1 MVWNGGC
8 TVGVRWVYGDA
19 NGLNS
24 LVILFVRSHEIW
36 DLGIHQNNKKHR
48 EPAPSMAH
56 QVYLISI
63 SIYQI
68 RVDSEMVNR
77 A

>member
-1 MVWNGGC
+1 MGTVRDGVERWGTAGYGIV
-8 TVGVRWVYGDA
+8 TVGVRYGDA

-24 LVILFVRSHEIW
+24 LEILYVRSHEIW

-56 QVYLISI
+56 QVNFPFSLYW
-63 SIYQI
+63 
-68 RVDSEMVNR
+68 
-77 A
+77 

>member
-1 MVWNGGC
+1 MGTVRYGVERWGTAGYGMV
-8 TVGVRWVYGDA
+8 TVGDA

-24 LVILFVRSHEIW
+24 LEILYVRSHEIW

-56 QVYLISI
+56 QVY
-63 SIYQI
+63 
-68 RVDSEMVNR
+68 
-77 A
+77 

>member
-1 MVWNGGC
+1 MV
-8 TVGVRWVYGDA
+8 TVGVRYGDA

-24 LVILFVRSHEIW
+24 LEILYVRSHEIW

-56 QVYLISI
+56 QVYLLKMTKK
-63 SIYQI
+63 QG
-68 RVDSEMVNR
+68 
-77 A
+77 